1 MAENPKARR
10 KHSQRPV
17 LEGETATVLVVE
29 DAADI
34 RRVLVTMIAPIG
46 VNILEA
52 KTGREGLKLL
62 KAQPIDVVISDLVMP
77 EMSGMMLLHSML
89 ESGLHVPF
97 ILISGH
103 ADKDAAIQA
112 LRLGAFD
119 FLEKP
124 VLEDDLRQIT
134 HEALSVSLEQRKLI
148 GDLRRKGSMLGTAGS
163 GDPRAELYIM
173 KLRTLRYRER
183 EQAAD
188 GQSESSE
195 GSSTQ
200 ATPKSWSDLRSMFIV
215 EVEAQL
221 AFCQAS
227 LDTIKRGQDFER
239 EQAFLARVIQST
251 RLASEAIR
259 LNHIAEFAW
268 SIEVAL
274 ATLRVQTSKLTAAL
288 PLLREAI
295 RKLRDL
301 VRALDDQE
309 AQDLKRRLDSVEVE
323 AAKSTPPKS
332 A

>member
-1 MAENPKARR
+1 MVKTPKARR
-10 KHSQRPV
+10 NHIAKPV
-17 LEGETATVLVVE
+17 PEGEVASVLVVE
-29 DAADI
+29 DSADI
-34 RRVLVTMIAPIG
+34 RRVIVSMIAPIG
-46 VNILEA
+46 VNVLEA
-52 KTGREGLKLL
+52 KTGREGLALL
-62 KAQPIDVVISDLVMP
+62 KNQAVDVVLSDLVMP

-89 ESGLHVPF
+89 ESGVHVPF

-103 ADKDAAIQA
+103 ADKDSAIQA

-124 VLEDDLRQIT
+124 VLEDDLREIVL
-134 HEALSVSLEQRKLI
+134 EALSVSLEQRQLI
-148 GDLRRKGSMLGTAGS
+148 GELRRRGSMLDAAGT

-173 KLRTLRYRER
+173 KLRTLRYRES
-183 EQAAD
+183 EQAAA
-188 GQSESSE
+188 GQSELPENSPLP
-195 GSSTQ
+195 
-200 ATPKSWSDLRSMFIV
+200 TPPRSWSNLRSMFV
-215 EVEAQL
+215 AEAEAQL

-239 EQAFLARVIQST
+239 EQTFLARVVQST

-259 LNHIAEFAW
+259 LNHVAEFAW

-274 ATLRVQTSKLTAAL
+274 ATLRDRTSKLHASL

-301 VRALDDQE
+301 VNALDDPE
-309 AQDLKRRLDSVEVE
+309 TGDLKRRLDAIGSEV
-323 AAKSTPPKS
+323 AARTPPKS

>member
-1 MAENPKARR
+1 MATSPKTRR
-10 KHSQRPV
+10 KHRPGPV
-17 LEGETATVLVVE
+17 LEGETASVLVVE
-29 DAADI
+29 DSPDI
-34 RRVLVTMIAPIG
+34 RRILVSMIAPMG
-46 VNILEA
+46 VNIIEA
-52 KTGREGLKLL
+52 KTGREGLDLL

-124 VLEDDLRQIT
+124 MHEDDLRQIV

-148 GDLRRKGSMLGTAGS
+148 GDLRRKGSMLDATGS

-173 KLRTLRYRER
+173 KLRTLRYRTRDE
-183 EQAAD
+183 AAD
-188 GQSESSE
+188 GQAESTE
-195 GSSTQ
+195 ASS
-200 ATPKSWSDLRSMFIV
+200 APSTPKSWSDLRSMFMV
-215 EVEAQL
+215 EAEAQL

-227 LDTIKRGQDFER
+227 LDTMKRGQDFER

-274 ATLRVQTSKLTAAL
+274 ATLRLHTKKLTAAL

-295 RKLRDL
+295 RKLHDL
-301 VRALDDQE
+301 VKALDDQE
-309 AQDLKRRLDSVEVE
+309 AQDLRRRLDSVEDE
-323 AAKSTPPKS
+323 AAKGPPSKS